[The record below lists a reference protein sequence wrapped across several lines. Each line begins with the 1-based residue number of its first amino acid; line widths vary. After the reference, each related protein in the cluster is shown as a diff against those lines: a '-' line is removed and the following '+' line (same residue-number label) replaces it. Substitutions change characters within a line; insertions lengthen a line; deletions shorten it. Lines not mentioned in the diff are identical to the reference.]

1 MEQPPYSPRLAVND
15 FWVFPKIK
23 CALKGRK
30 CQDTED
36 IQKNVTTALKAV
48 LQQEFQKCFLQW
60 QHRWAKYMAVQEEY
74 FECDPSQ

>member
-30 CQDTED
+30 CQDIED
-36 IQKNVTTALKAV
+36 IQENMTKPLKAIP
-48 LQQEFQKCFLQW
+48 QEEFQKYIQL
-60 QHRWAKYMAVQEEY
+60 
-74 FECDPSQ
+74 